1 MPELPEV
8 EIIKLF
14 LAQNIVGLKVKT
26 VEILNRKSFLG
37 DPQLLIGKK
46 IKSIERRAKVLIIN
60 FNQDRD
66 ASLAMTILIHLKMS
80 GQLIL
85 KQKSKSKNKQSLP
98 KGKKEFIGGHPTVD
112 MHLEMPNKSTR
123 VIFNFSNGSKLFF
136 NDQRKFG
143 WIKLVDNSQLRIDNF
158 LQRVGPEPLEKKFS
172 WQILKESLLR
182 RRKTPVKVALLD
194 QEIVAGI
201 GNIYAC
207 EACFLAGIHPSKKIS
222 ELNNKDFQKL
232 HKGIIESLKNGIK
245 FGGSSKTHFADPL
258 GKKGLFLDYAYV
270 YGREKL
276 PCKKCKTPIEKIKL
290 GGRGTYFC
298 PSCQLA

>member
-14 LAQNIVGLKVKT
+14 LARNIVGSKVQSIE
-26 VEILNRKSFLG
+26 VLNSKSFFS
-37 DPQLLIGKK
+37 DPKMLIGKK
-46 IKSIERRAKVLIIN
+46 IQSVERRAK
-60 FNQDRD
+60 
-66 ASLAMTILIHLKMS
+66 ILRIGFGKIELLVHLKMS
-80 GQLIL
+80 GQLIF
-85 KQKSKSKNKQSLP
+85 
-98 KGKKEFIGGHPTVD
+98 KGEEKFIGGHPTVD

-143 WIKLVDNSQLRIDNF
+143 WIKLMGHQSGVMGHDFFSKL
-158 LQRVGPEPLEKKFS
+158 GSEPLKKEFS
-172 WQILKESLLR
+172 WQVLKENLMK
-182 RRKTPVKVALLD
+182 RKNTPVKVALLD
-194 QEIVAGI
+194 QQIIAGI

-222 ELNNKDFQKL
+222 ELKNEDFQKL
-232 HKGIIESLKNGIK
+232 HKRIIESLKSGIK
-245 FGGSSKTHFADPL
+245 LGGSSKTHFVNPE
-258 GKKGLFLDYAYV
+258 GIKGLFLDYAYV

-276 PCKKCKTPIEKIKL
+276 PCKNCKTPVEKIKL